1 MSNNLKI
8 SFPINQVLAQS
19 IVPEPNSTNT
29 LTNSVNNRVDITG
42 GQQSGDGRNLF
53 HSFTQFNVPP
63 GQIANFVSNNSI
75 QNIFSRVVGGQPSL
89 IEGLIKVTG
98 GNSNLFILNPSG
110 IIFGSEARLD
120 VPGAFTATTA
130 TGIGFNSGLFNSLNS
145 NDYNS
150 LSGEPNSFL
159 FSTSNPG
166 NIVNSGELTVSQGQ
180 TLTLIGGNVINTGTL
195 NAPAGQITIAAIE
208 GNNLVRISQTGY
220 LLNLEIETV
229 TPSLENNESVIIP

>member
-1 MSNNLKI
+1 M
-8 SFPINQVLAQS
+8 
-19 IVPEPNSTNT
+19 
-29 LTNSVNNRVDITG
+29 G
-42 GQQSGDGRNLF
+42 GNLF

-75 QNIFSRVVGGQPSL
+75 QNILTRVVGGQPSL
-89 IEGLIKVTG
+89 IEGLIQVTG
-98 GNSNLFILNPSG
+98 GNSNLFILNPAG
-110 IIFGSEARLD
+110 IIFGSGARLD

-130 TGIGFNSGLFNSLNS
+130 TGIGFNSGLFNSLDA

-166 NIVNSGELTVSQGQ
+166 NIVNYGELSVASGQ
-180 TLTLIGGNVINTGTL
+180 TLNLVGGNVINTGTL

-220 LLNLEIETV
+220 LLNLEIQTV
-229 TPSLENNESVIIP
+229 TPNYGNDKSVINPLDLPKLLTGNSGDNQASNVNTLPNGTVELTASNPQFSPQGGEL

>member
-1 MSNNLKI
+1 MQPGRFVKLVFISLPLTGFWTVGMNGFSDFLSYTLKI
-8 SFPINQVLAQS
+8 NLPINRVFAQS

-29 LTNSVNNRVDITG
+29 LTNSIENRVDITG
-42 GQQSGDGRNLF
+42 GQRSGDGRNLF

-75 QNIFSRVVGGQPSL
+75 QNILSRVVGGQPSV

-110 IIFGSEARLD
+110 MIFGPEARLD
-120 VPGAFTATTA
+120 VPGSFTATTA
-130 TGIGFNSGLFNSLNS
+130 TGIGFNSGLFNSLES

-166 NIVNSGELTVSQGQ
+166 NIVNYGELTVSQGQ
-180 TLTLIGGNVINTGTL
+180 TLTLIGGNVINTGT
-195 NAPAGQITIAAIE
+195 
-208 GNNLVRISQTGY
+208 
-220 LLNLEIETV
+220 
-229 TPSLENNESVIIP
+229 